1 MLLKQYIFEVL
12 KMNDASSISRLVK
25 YLNENREEL
34 IKSISYSDDYDHSY
48 LDNFIK
54 RGDSR
59 IEFINSG
66 AFRIVYSI
74 PNEEWVLKIACEYD
88 KLVDLESSGIE
99 SNIGEIEIS
108 EGKHGLAAR
117 DIFVKVYDYDKIGKY
132 PCWLICQKVV
142 PLVKIDNLDILK
154 QVFPTFWNI
163 MHKDDGHRDS
173 AIDFKEMIE
182 NTLMNFAYYGGG
194 SNKSSKENF
203 YDAVDSSHVDTID
216 FDDVVFY
223 EDFKKISS
231 SFAYI
236 RSEDMHDGNI
246 GLVSLKNPSP
256 ESIVILDFS
265 TDYHI

>member
-12 KMNDASSISRLVK
+12 KMNDASSISSLVK

-108 EGKHGLAAR
+108 EGKHGLAVR
-117 DIFVKVYDYDKIGKY
+117 DIFVKVYDYDKVGKNPY
-132 PCWLICQKVV
+132 WIICQKVV
-142 PLVKIDNLDILK
+142 PLYKINDLDVLK
-154 QVFPTFWNI
+154 KAFPTFWNI
-163 MHKDDGHRDS
+163 IHKDDGHRDS
-173 AIDFKEMIE
+173 AVDFKAMIE
-182 NTLMNFAYYGGG
+182 NTLMYFASYESGN
-194 SNKSSKENF
+194 SKMSKENF
-203 YDAVDSSHVDTID
+203 YKAVSKSQVDCID

-236 RSEDMHDGNI
+236 RSEDLHDGNI
-246 GLVSLKNPSP
+246 GLTSLKNPSP

-265 TDYHI
+265 TDAHI